1 METHVHVNDLD
12 LPQNPLPRN
21 EKPIY
26 LTEVYNVQGEKGKKD
41 SVEIIRQ
48 NNTLIEMTEE
58 EFNQMLS
65 EL

>member
-12 LPQNPLPRN
+12 LPQNPQPRN

-26 LTEVYNVQGEKGKKD
+26 LTEVYNIQGEKGKKD
-41 SVEIIRQ
+41 SIGIIRE
-48 NNTLIEMTEE
+48 NNTLVELTEE
-58 EFNQMLS
+58 ELNQMLS